1 MIDYLKLREK
11 IEKETVNKREAKNY
25 ADSLFNAPIELANI
39 VEFWLDGQE
48 LDFEYTGITLFAIQE
63 KEKCS
68 YFRALL
74 RMQILMTNKTLAD
87 GYMKWTPSNKDW
99 NK

>member
-11 IEKETVNKREAKNY
+11 IEKEIVNKKEAKNY
-25 ADSLFNAPIELANI
+25 ADSLFNAPIELATI
-39 VEFWLDGQE
+39 IEFWLAGQE
-48 LDFEYTGITLFAIQE
+48 LNYEYKGITLSVIQE

-87 GYMKWTPSNKDW
+87 SYMKWTPSNKDW